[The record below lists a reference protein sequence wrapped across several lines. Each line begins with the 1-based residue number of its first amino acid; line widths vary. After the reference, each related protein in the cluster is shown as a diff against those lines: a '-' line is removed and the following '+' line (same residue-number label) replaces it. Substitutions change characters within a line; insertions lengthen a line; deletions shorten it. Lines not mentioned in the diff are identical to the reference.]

1 VTDVWSSIGVFVL
14 GGVGWL
20 VTSFAARPF
29 RQFFDL
35 RGEVIHKSVLYANVI
50 AAQHEGPDFSIISS
64 DLSEGDLARLREA
77 ERVFRDLAARMRA
90 FALNEHFA
98 VWLVRMWGYDPMVAS
113 TRLLGVSNTLHEAG
127 SHRNDAKDALEKVL
141 RFRTTA
147 Q

>member
-1 VTDVWSSIGVFVL
+1 MAGVWSSVSVFAL

-20 VTSFAARPF
+20 VTSFLGRPF
-29 RQFFDL
+29 REFFDL

-50 AAQHEGPDFSIISS
+50 AAQHEGPDGTVISTG
-64 DLSEGDLARLREA
+64 LSEGDLDRLREA
-77 ERVFRDLAARMRA
+77 QSVFRDLAARMRA

-127 SHRNDAKDALEKVL
+127 SHRNDAKQALEKVL
-141 RFRTTA
+141 GFRTTA
-147 Q
+147 